1 MHVDVFKQISIRGI
15 YGSSLTDLTNYLF
28 IYYSLYREFG
38 MINILC
44 SKKPCKLS
52 EAIKTF
58 KKNGGFFC
66 FMIMI
71 TNFEGCHHQNRR
83 DTYFQS
89 YANLSLEGQNSL
101 SLKKVINLWNNRSRV
116 QKNVSLDIAK
126 FAIRI

>member
-1 MHVDVFKQISIRGI
+1 MHVHVFKQISIRGI
-15 YGSSLTDLTNYLF
+15 YCSSLTDLTN
-28 IYYSLYREFG
+28 YYSLYREFG

-58 KKNGGFFC
+58 EKNGGSFC
-66 FMIMI
+66 FMI

-89 YANLSLEGQNSL
+89 YANLSLEGLNSL
-101 SLKKVINLWNNRSRV
+101 SLEKVINL
-116 QKNVSLDIAK
+116 
-126 FAIRI
+126 